1 MSKVTKMM
9 NCHPTVSPIWLRILL
24 LPMQGLVLS
33 TIQSVLCLMH
43 PCANFLLVLDQSQ
56 TASPPKYD
64 ILLLIF
70 HSVNTSSNHVPGPS
84 VTILTGT
91 HWDLIYLPI
100 PNTCTSPSSLLTVFS
115 PPAKLSTEEILL
127 RALIVWHVEKS
138 NPTNIFCA
146 ALTHHDFIFAFN

>member
-1 MSKVTKMM
+1 MTCPLTASHLQLKPMSKLIPLLHTQDF
-9 NCHPTVSPIWLRILL
+9 ILNA
-24 LPMQGLVLS
+24 
-33 TIQSVLCLMH
+33 IQSVLYLMLL
-43 PCANFLLVLDQSQ
+43 CVNFTLALGPSQ

-64 ILLLIF
+64 ILLSIF
-70 HSVNTSSNHVPGPS
+70 PSVKSSSNHVHGPS

-138 NPTNIFCA
+138 NPTNIFCV